1 MKNKKNGVSAG
12 LLLVGLSLLSNDSF
26 AGLNDKFKE
35 YVGDGSTNFASLY
48 IIAGVVAVGIIGKL
62 VQHYLMKEDVRTS
75 SNVKISHHSHH
86 NHHRHHRH
94 RAVVKKT
101 S

>member
-1 MKNKKNGVSAG
+1 MKNRKNGVPAG
-12 LLLVGLSLLSNDSF
+12 LTLVGLTLLSNNSF
-26 AGLNDKFKE
+26 AGLSDKFKE
-35 YVGDGSTNFASLY
+35 YVGDGSSNFASLY
-48 IIAGVVAVGIIGKL
+48 IIAGVIAVGIIGKL
-62 VQHYLMKEDVRTS
+62 VQHYLMKEEEKTS

-86 NHHRHHRH
+86 NHHRHHRQ

>member
-62 VQHYLMKEDVRTS
+62 VQHYLMKEEVRTS

>member
-1 MKNKKNGVSAG
+1 MKTKRNGVSAG
-12 LLLVGLSLLSNDSF
+12 LMIIGLSLLSNNSF

-35 YVGDGSTNFASLY
+35 YVGDGSSNFASLY
-48 IIAGVVAVGIIGKL
+48 IIAGVVVVGIIGKL
-62 VQHYLMKEDVRTS
+62 VQHYLMKEEERTS

-86 NHHRHHRH
+86 NHHRHSRH
-94 RAVVKKT
+94 RAIVKKT